1 MSTVRRRQS
10 ICAITKLLNKPLPPM
25 LLDLPADQPCTKGA
39 HDGAE
44 RLPVE
49 NRYGRLVAIKN
60 ASKWRALGTET
71 VPAID

>member
-1 MSTVRRRQS
+1 
-10 ICAITKLLNKPLPPM
+10 M

-60 ASKWRALGTET
+60 ASKWRALVTET